1 MPGVLLSRP
10 SIVRTAARCLLT
22 ALVAAASFTWPA
34 ATPMSAQ
41 AVRRESPP
49 VTTAPDLYDL
59 DRDERLGGH
68 TLARHVGRTDQEL
81 IERLRREPNISAA
94 STWPDALTAR
104 RVVALAV
111 NQSRR
116 RIDEWTRR
124 RGSRP
129 NLVLNYQQRDGPPIG
144 RSMFR
149 GERVS
154 RPCDRAL
161 VVLRWLEREQQWIV
175 LTSYPETRR

>member
-1 MPGVLLSRP
+1 MPLTLFFS
-10 SIVRTAARCLLT
+10 RTAARLLVT
-22 ALVAAASFTWPA
+22 AALLVASLLGGDSRPASAQALRRAAPPA
-34 ATPMSAQ
+34 ATL
-41 AVRRESPP
+41 
-49 VTTAPDLYDL
+49 DLYDL

-68 TLARHVGRTDQEL
+68 TLARHVGRTDQQL
-81 IERLRREPNISAA
+81 LERLRREPNISAA

-104 RVVALAV
+104 RIVAVTL

-116 RIDEWTRR
+116 RVDEWTAR

-129 NLVLNYQQRDGPPIG
+129 NLVLNYQQRDGPSIG
-144 RSMFR
+144 QSMFR

-175 LTSYPETRR
+175 LTTYPETRR

>member
-1 MPGVLLSRP
+1 MPTVQSTPSLSRT
-10 SIVRTAARCLLT
+10 TARLLLT
-22 ALVAAASFTWPA
+22 AALTVASLLVADTRSA
-34 ATPMSAQ
+34 SAQ
-41 AVRRESPP
+41 ALRRA
-49 VTTAPDLYDL
+49 APSTSAQDLYDL

-68 TLARHVGRTDQEL
+68 TLARHVARTDQQL

-104 RVVALAV
+104 RVVALTLS
-111 NQSRR
+111 QSRR
-116 RIDEWTRR
+116 RVDDWAAR

-144 RSMFR
+144 QSMFR